1 MQRYFIELAFNGGSF
16 HGWQI
21 QPEAPTVQSTLDQA
35 LALLLREPIETVG
48 CGRTDTGVHASC
60 FYAHFDT
67 EPEVDT
73 AWLTLKLNAVLP
85 KSIAVFRVFPVD
97 AELHARF
104 SATQRTYTYWLHTR
118 KDPFLDGLSVETHY
132 DLDTDA
138 MNEAGDYLLTI
149 NDFGAFCKQG
159 SDNKTT
165 RCRLDVCRWERDGHR
180 LALTISADRFL
191 RNMVRSV
198 VGTTIDLG
206 RGKIGMDDFKAI
218 VASGN
223 RSAAGTSA
231 PAHGLYLSGVAY
243 PFS

>member
-1 MQRYFIELAFNGGSF
+1 MQRYFIHLAFNGGGF

-21 QPEAPTVQSTLDQA
+21 QPEAPTVQSALDGA
-35 LALLLREPIETVG
+35 LTILLRTPMETVG

-60 FYAHFDT
+60 FYAHFDADGSLDT
-67 EPEVDT
+67 E
-73 AWLTLKLNAVLP
+73 WLCTKLNALLP
-85 KSIAVFRVFPVD
+85 KSIAVFKVFPVD

-104 SATQRTYTYWLHTR
+104 SATQRTYTYCLHTR
-118 KDPFLDGLSVETHY
+118 KDPFLEQLSVETHY
-132 DLDTDA
+132 ALDLDL
-138 MNEAGDYLLTI
+138 MNRAGEYLRTVS
-149 NDFGAFCKQG
+149 DFGAFCKAG

-165 RCRLDVCRWERDGHR
+165 VCRLDECRWQREGHR
-180 LALTISADRFL
+180 IYLTISADRFL

-198 VGTTIDLG
+198 VGTSIDLG
-206 RGKIGMDDFKAI
+206 RGKLTLDDFKAI

-223 RSAAGTSA
+223 RSEAGTSA